1 MNSMFNKN
9 YINSYIFN
17 ANFLEINNFNKAIS
31 YTLPYV
37 DDEDKD
43 INIEDN
49 NITSE
54 WITLATLVKTDYNL
68 FKHIN
73 EYFINYNRMRTQN
86 ALYIK
91 YSAVMTTFLE
101 KMREREVLLDKEDA
115 FWERVKKNMQKRDY
129 HMQKQN
135 LFSLGKKELES
146 YENYCKEFSN
156 IIPTMVEDL
165 ANRETLLEEVQEKEN
180 LLIKEQEIIK
190 EKKTAIK
197 LQYDDLN
204 LSQLN
209 LNIEAEKAI
218 DIALHK
224 FFSLEL
230 EKKKNLVDYEI
241 LHRFPFSS
249 QYLKSIPISLKAGLL
264 LALNGN
270 LRYNNMDE
278 YLFTK
283 INF

>member
-1 MNSMFNKN
+1 M
-9 YINSYIFN
+9 
-17 ANFLEINNFNKAIS
+17 
-31 YTLPYV
+31 
-37 DDEDKD
+37 
-43 INIEDN
+43 
-49 NITSE
+49 
-54 WITLATLVKTDYNL
+54 
-68 FKHIN
+68 
-73 EYFINYNRMRTQN
+73 
-86 ALYIK
+86 
-91 YSAVMTTFLE
+91 
-101 KMREREVLLDKEDA
+101 
-115 FWERVKKNMQKRDY
+115 
-129 HMQKQN
+129 
-135 LFSLGKKELES
+135 
-146 YENYCKEFSN
+146 
-156 IIPTMVEDL
+156 EDL
-165 ANRETLLEEVQEKEN
+165 ANMETLCVKVQEKEN